1 MECVRLTETD
11 KSETGVQLQ
20 ELFRN
25 IELTWC
31 INGDVGCCDSA
42 GGFGEGDSLD
52 STYQYIIYHIS
63 RYRVSQKTQQ

>member
-31 INGDVGCCDSA
+31 INGDDGCCDSA

-52 STYQYIIYHIS
+52 STYRYIIYDILQG
-63 RYRVSQKTQQ
+63 VPKKQQ